1 MQMPKDKPL
10 IVYEKVC
17 PECHSKE
24 VSFDRRTR
32 EHVCE
37 MCGLV
42 FIVRKEE
49 PEDDESSDSEDEF
62 SG

>member
-1 MQMPKDKPL
+1 MPQVKPL
-10 IVYEKVC
+10 IVNEKVC

-42 FIVRKEE
+42 FIVRKELLE
-49 PEDDESSDSEDEF
+49 GDEEEDAADE
-62 SG
+62 

>member
-1 MQMPKDKPL
+1 MPDVKPL

-32 EHVCE
+32 EHVCD

-42 FIVRKEE
+42 FVVRKEVIDDD
-49 PEDDESSDSEDEF
+49 DDEDSADE
-62 SG
+62 